1 MPVDTTHRTTRTIRQ
16 RRRTSLRRGGVLLV
30 ALLASVTACSSSPTD
45 GGTPTTADSSSRE
58 SSAASR
64 EAATTTYAALGDS
77 YSAAPL
83 VPVTDVANGCF
94 RSSNNYP
101 ALVAKAL
108 GATLDDRTCGGAR
121 TKDFATSQLTGV
133 APQLSAVTAKTTL
146 VTVGIGGNDEDVFTT
161 LVGRCTSLRGQDPT
175 GSPCRASMTSSGQDT
190 LLAALDRTQR
200 NITTAVG
207 AVKAK
212 APQAKILLVGYP
224 HIIAAR
230 STCSQLPLA
239 QGDYAYAEKI
249 NRRLTDAV
257 RGAARATGTTYVD
270 VWRASK
276 GHDICARVPWING
289 SVNDQRRAA
298 RYHPFA
304 VEQQA
309 VARLVLAQAGR

>member
-1 MPVDTTHRTTRTIRQ
+1 V
-16 RRRTSLRRGGVLLV
+16 VLLA
-30 ALLASVTACSSSPTD
+30 ALLATVTACSSSPTD
-45 GGTPTTADSSSRE
+45 AQTPTSAGSSSRE
-58 SSAASR
+58 SSAPSR

-101 ALVAKAL
+101 ALVAKSL

-146 VTVGIGGNDEDVFTT
+146 VTVGIGGNDENVFTT
-161 LVGRCTSLRGQDPT
+161 LVGQCTSLRAQDPT
-175 GSPCRASMTSSGQDT
+175 GSPCRASMTSTGQDK

-200 NITTAVG
+200 NITAAVA

-212 APQAKILLVGYP
+212 APEAEILLVGYP
-224 HIIAAR
+224 HIIAAT
-230 STCSQLPLA
+230 STCSRLPLA
-239 QGDYAYAEKI
+239 RGDYAYAEKV
-249 NRRLTDAV
+249 NRRLTEAV

-270 VWRASK
+270 VWGASK

>member
-1 MPVDTTHRTTRTIRQ
+1 MDTTQHTPERRPRTT
-16 RRRTSLRRGGVLLV
+16 LRRSVVLLA
-30 ALLASVTACSSSPTD
+30 ALLATVTACSSSPAT
-45 GGTPTTADSSSRE
+45 GGASTGTDSSSQA
-58 SSAASR
+58 STTPSAQTR
-64 EAATTTYAALGDS
+64 TTTYAALGDS

-108 GATLDDRTCGGAR
+108 GAALDDRSCGGAR
-121 TKDFATSQLTGV
+121 TKDFAASQLPGV
-133 APQLSAVTAKTTL
+133 PPQLTAVTARTTL
-146 VTVGIGGNDEDVFTT
+146 VTVGIGGNDENVFTT
-161 LVGRCTSLRGQDPT
+161 LVGQCTGLRGQDPT
-175 GSPCRASMTSSGQDT
+175 GSPCRDFMNSSGHDK

-200 NITTAVG
+200 TITAAVS

-212 APQAKILLVGYP
+212 APRARILLVGYP
-224 HIIAAR
+224 HIISST

-239 QGDYAYAEKI
+239 RGDYAYAEGV

-276 GHDICARVPWING
+276 GHDVCARDPWING

-304 VEQQA
+304 VEQKA
-309 VARLVLAQAGR
+309 VARLVIAHAGS